1 MNNLQNVFC
10 KIFSN
15 NSWGGRESVSGPGS
29 SLSSAEQIIPEISN
43 ILLKLN
49 VSSMLDMPCGDFNWM
64 QYVDLKNIK
73 YTGVDIVPDIV
84 NNNNRRYSSTN
95 ITFKTMDATVDDIGY
110 YDLIFCRDMLVHLSY
125 KEIFCVLKN
134 VKFGGSKYLMFTTFD
149 IQVENKDT
157 VTPKWRPLN
166 FQLAPFN
173 FPHPVATIKEKPK
186 GKLLALYAIESINL

>member
-1 MNNLQNVFC
+1 MNNLQDVFY

-29 SLSSAEQIIPEISN
+29 SLSSTKQIIPEISN
-43 ILLKLN
+43 TLLKLN

-64 QYVDLKNIK
+64 QYVNLKNIK

-110 YDLIFCRDMLVHLSY
+110 HDLIFCRDMLVHLSY

-134 VKFGGSKYLMFTTFD
+134 IKLSGSKYLMFTTFD
-149 IQVENKDT
+149 IQEENKDT

-173 FPHPVATIKEKPK
+173 FPQPVAMIKEKHK